1 MEIIRK
7 KNYYVLLCCIAFF
20 LCNFDSALV
29 AAKEMV
35 FDVVALME
43 IKSRLVDP
51 YGVLDSWDE
60 AVPDPCSWNMIT
72 CSTDYQVIALEAP
85 DRGLSG
91 TLSPYIGNLTYIQSV
106 RLQSNN
112 LTGNIP
118 LSIGALSNLRTIELS
133 NNKFSGQIPSSI
145 SHLESLQ
152 YLRLNNNSLSGEIP
166 PSLANM
172 TQLTNLDLSF
182 NNLSGPLPRLP
193 TTTFN
198 GSFVD
203 PRGVLD
209 NSFVDPRGVLDNWDE
224 AAVDPCSWNLVT
236 CSSDGL
242 VVGLKAISQ
251 NLSGTLAPT
260 IGNLTNLQ
268 LVFLQNN
275 SISGHIPSELGKL
288 PNLHTLDLSIN
299 NFSGQIPSSLSHS
312 KSLQFLGLS
321 NNSLSGAIPP
331 SLANMTQLT
340 SLDLSFNNLSGPL
353 PRLPT
358 TAFKGLSIVLPS
370 KDVLHRNH
378 GLKMKEMEF
387 RKEKFAMCYVSL
399 FCLWTS
405 ACGLLLPNKGNNEVQ
420 ALIGMKN
427 SLVDPLGVLESWD
440 EDAVDVCS
448 WSLVTCPSDGLVV
461 HLKAA
466 SQNLSGTLAPT
477 IGNLTNLQ
485 LVLLQNNNISGYIPS
500 QLGKLPKLQTL
511 DLSSNNFYGQIPSS
525 LSHLESLHYLR
536 LNNNSLSGAIPPSLA
551 NMTQLSFLDLS
562 FNNLS
567 GPFPGLPTTT
577 FNIVGNPYI
586 CSNGADK
593 KMEVIRKKKYVLL
606 CCMAF
611 FCLCNCDSASVAPT
625 GVNNEVTALMGIKN
639 LLDDPYRV
647 LNNWDESSPDPCS
660 WNMITCSPDGLVV
673 GLGAPSQNL
682 SGTLS
687 PTIGNLFNL
696 QLVLLQNNNISGD
709 IPPEIGT
716 LSKLQT
722 IDLSNNKFS
731 GHIPSS
737 ISHLKS
743 LQYLRLNN
751 NSLSGE
757 IPDSLVNLTQLTYF
771 DLSFNNLSGDV
782 PKLHTGVFNIEGNP
796 NICSNGANKKV
807 GCDRDVMDLG
817 SLPSSS
823 SSIAKLKFPAEILY
837 TLPFELSRLP
847 ILENLYLDNNKLSVV
862 PAELGELKTLKLLV
876 VDYSRLVSVP
886 VELRQ
891 TVWLVEQQT

>member
-7 KNYYVLLCCIAFF
+7 KNFYVLLCCVAFF
-20 LCNFDSALV
+20 LCNFDSTLV

-51 YGVLDSWDE
+51 YGVLESWDE
-60 AVPDPCSWNMIT
+60 AVPDPCTWNMIT

-106 RLQSNN
+106 HLQSNN
-112 LTGNIP
+112 LSGNIP
-118 LSIGALSNLRTIELS
+118 SSIGALSNLRTLELS

-152 YLRLNNNSLSGEIP
+152 YLMLNNNSLSGEIPDSLANLTHLTLLDLSFNNLSGDVPKFPAKVYNWNMVTCSDGVVVSLVAPNQNLFGTLAPFIGNLTNLKLVLLQNNNISGHIPSELGKLTKLQTLDLSKNYFSGQIPSSLSNLKSIQFLRLNNNSLSGTIP

-172 TQLTNLDLSF
+172 TQLTFLDLSF
-182 NNLSGPLPRLP
+182 NNLSGPFPELP
-193 TTTFN
+193 TTTFK
-198 GSFVD
+198 D
-203 PRGVLD
+203 
-209 NSFVDPRGVLDNWDE
+209 
-224 AAVDPCSWNLVT
+224 
-236 CSSDGL
+236 
-242 VVGLKAISQ
+242 
-251 NLSGTLAPT
+251 
-260 IGNLTNLQ
+260 
-268 LVFLQNN
+268 
-275 SISGHIPSELGKL
+275 
-288 PNLHTLDLSIN
+288 
-299 NFSGQIPSSLSHS
+299 
-312 KSLQFLGLS
+312 
-321 NNSLSGAIPP
+321 
-331 SLANMTQLT
+331 
-340 SLDLSFNNLSGPL
+340 
-353 PRLPT
+353 
-358 TAFKGLSIVLPS
+358 LSIVLPS

-378 GLKMKEMEF
+378 GVLSMMQTIQKQAFLKLKMKEMEF
-387 RKEKFAMCYVSL
+387 RKEKFAMCCVFL

-448 WSLVTCPSDGLVV
+448 WSLVTCSSDGLVV

-485 LVLLQNNNISGYIPS
+485 LLLLQNNNISGHIPS
-500 QLGKLPKLQTL
+500 ELGKLPKLQTL
-511 DLSSNNFYGQIPSS
+511 DLSSNFFYGQIPSS

-593 KMEVIRKKKYVLL
+593 KVGCDVMDLGALPSSSSSSIAILNLPEGILYGVQRLINRSNYTDQRLIALLLAEEWKDIYVLL

-611 FCLCNCDSASVAPT
+611 FYLWNCDSAAVAPN
-625 GVNNEVTALMGIKN
+625 GVGYEVIALMGIKN
-639 LLDDPYRV
+639 QLDDPHGV
-647 LNNWDESSPDPCS
+647 LDNWDNSSPDPCS
-660 WNMITCSPDGLVV
+660 WNMITCSSDGLVV
-673 GLGAPSQNL
+673 VLGAPSQNL

-687 PTIGNLFNL
+687 PTIGDLFNL
-696 QLVLLQNNNISGD
+696 QAVLLQNNNISGD

-731 GHIPSS
+731 GQIPSS
-737 ISHLKS
+737 LSHLKS

-757 IPDSLVNLTQLTYF
+757 IPDSLVNLTQLTY
-771 DLSFNNLSGDV
+771 L
-782 PKLHTGVFNIEGNP
+782 
-796 NICSNGANKKV
+796 
-807 GCDRDVMDLG
+807 
-817 SLPSSS
+817 
-823 SSIAKLKFPAEILY
+823 
-837 TLPFELSRLP
+837 
-847 ILENLYLDNNKLSVV
+847 
-862 PAELGELKTLKLLV
+862 
-876 VDYSRLVSVP
+876 
-886 VELRQ
+886 
-891 TVWLVEQQT
+891 